1 MLQMKINYIFL
12 KNNLVIDN
20 KTYTLEEIEKN
31 NFNYK
36 VLDKDEII
44 IKRLCTGK
52 LDKNKKDIYEDDIVK
67 VNDEFYKVWN
77 SGIAFGLVDV
87 NGNFYEYMC
96 NLPDMG
102 GKVYEIVG
110 NIYSNTEYDFFH

>member
-20 KTYTLEEIEKN
+20 KTYTLEEIKKN

-52 LDKNKKDIYEDDIVK
+52 LDKNKKDKKLIVA
-67 VNDEFYKVWN
+67 N
-77 SGIAFGLVDV
+77 SNYL
-87 NGNFYEYMC
+87 E
-96 NLPDMG
+96 
-102 GKVYEIVG
+102 YEIFNLVSLY
-110 NIYSNTEYDFFH
+110 NNFDFENNVLIVEAS